1 MIWLGVSFLELWE
14 LHCIS
19 VADQIILLLFGDM
32 LIVVRWAQVERE
44 GLWMVLGNVLG
55 SRQVAGRS
63 WPVCLMRFAST
74 THISIMD
81 HGDV

>member
-1 MIWLGVSFLELWE
+1 M
-14 LHCIS
+14 HCIS
-19 VADQIILLLFGDM
+19 VADHIILLLFGDK

-63 WPVCLMRFAST
+63 WTRAPYVSMRFAST